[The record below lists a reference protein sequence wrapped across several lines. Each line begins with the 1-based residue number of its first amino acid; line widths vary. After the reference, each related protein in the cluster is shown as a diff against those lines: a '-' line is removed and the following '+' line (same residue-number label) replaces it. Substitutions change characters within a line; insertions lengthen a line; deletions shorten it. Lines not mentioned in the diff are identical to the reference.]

1 MRFYLPG
8 GQRRLLPILSCMVLI
23 AGSIPALTVRSEA
36 AAAPMTA
43 ADIATY
49 QGPDRQQILIEG
61 AKREGQLM
69 YYNSY
74 TWMATV
80 AQEFE
85 KKYPFIKVSV
95 WRSESASV
103 VKRVT
108 EEYASGRFLADVIQV
123 SEPGMSIM
131 KSKGI
136 FQEYYSPETAYYSE
150 EVKVKGKLG
159 VFYLADLEPYI
170 GLGFNTK
177 QISPAEAPK
186 TYMDLLDPKW
196 KGKMSFAGTGTGVQ
210 WTGNVLNAMGREYLE
225 KLSRQE
231 MKVQNIA
238 AAALAGLVVSGEVP
252 LSPTIINNNVFN
264 YRLKGAPIEWRPLEP
279 VVAQVGFSGMAT
291 KAPHPHAALL
301 YLDYLHSKA
310 GQEIVMK
317 GGLSSP
323 REDIGSLEQKFKKT
337 YLGVGYTLEQYEKN
351 FSDWEELMRRLF
363 IKRM

>member
-1 MRFYLPG
+1 MRLYLPG
-8 GQRRLLPILSCMVLI
+8 GRRRLLSMLNSIVLVAAPIL
-23 AGSIPALTVRSEA
+23 ALTVRAQA
-36 AAAPMTA
+36 AAVPVTV

-49 QGPDRQQILIEG
+49 QGADRQKKLIEG
-61 AKREGQLM
+61 AKKEGQLM

-80 AQEFE
+80 AEEFE
-85 KKYPFIKVSV
+85 KKYPFIKVSM
-95 WRSESASV
+95 WRSESAGV

-123 SEPGMSIM
+123 SEPSMSVM

-136 FQEYYSPETAYYSE
+136 FQEYYSPETAYYSD

-177 QISPAEAPK
+177 LISPAEAPK

-196 KGKMSFAGTGTGVQ
+196 KGRMSFAGTGTGVQ
-210 WTGNVLNAMGREYLE
+210 WTGNVLNALGRDYLE
-225 KLSRQE
+225 KLARQE
-231 MKVQNIA
+231 MKVQNMA
-238 AAALAGLVVSGEVP
+238 AAALAGLIVSGEVP

-264 YRLKGAPIEWRPLEP
+264 YRQKGAPIEWRPLEP
-279 VVAQVGFSGMAT
+279 VVAQVGFSAMAA

-301 YLDYLHSKA
+301 YLDFLHSKA
-310 GQEIVMK
+310 GQEVVMK

-323 REDIGSLEQKFKKT
+323 REDIGSLDQKFKKT